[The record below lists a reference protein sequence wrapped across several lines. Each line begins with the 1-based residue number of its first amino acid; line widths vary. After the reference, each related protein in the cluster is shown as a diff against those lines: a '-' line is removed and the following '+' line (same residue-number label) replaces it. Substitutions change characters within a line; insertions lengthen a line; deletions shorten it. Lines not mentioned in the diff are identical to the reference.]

1 MAVENKYGK
10 ISPST
15 KAIGRTTKRTAED
28 DLFIP
33 METYTKAT
41 GKMTRHMAKVSTT
54 TMMAVVILDNGLKT
68 YRKVLG
74 SRDGLMD
81 HIMRA
86 NIEMD
91 LNMAGASLFGLI

>member
-1 MAVENKYGK
+1 MENKYGK
-10 ISPST
+10 ISPYT
-15 KAIGRTTKRTAED
+15 KAIGRTTKPTVEA
-28 DLFIP
+28 DLFIL
-33 METYTKAT
+33 METYMKVT
-41 GKMTRHMAKVSTT
+41 GKMTRHMVKVSTT

-86 NIEMD
+86 NIETD
-91 LNMAGASLFGLI
+91 LNMAEASLFGLI